1 MSQILYPLTMNFID
15 YTNAWVKAEV
25 NQGKIMIGVGLL
37 VLVALFAI
45 FKSQNE
51 LLRGMLIPLGL
62 LTVVLIGYGVVI
74 MTSRPAHAKESLA
87 LYELSKSEALEKE
100 KLKHIND
107 NKAGKTLMKYVYPAL
122 ILLSVFLL
130 LFLSITYYK
139 GMALGFIIVF
149 VSTYIMD
156 YGFVSRSDAFIS
168 FINNL

>member
-1 MSQILYPLTMNFID
+1 MNFID

-25 NQGKIMIGVGLL
+25 TQGKIMIGIGILL
-37 VLVALFAI
+37 LVALYAI

-62 LTVVLIGYGVVI
+62 LTVVLIGYGAVI
-74 MTSRPAHAKESLA
+74 MTGRPAYAKESLA
-87 LYELSKSEALEKE
+87 LYEKSKSEALEKE
-100 KLKHIND
+100 KLKHISD
-107 NKAGKTLMKYVYPAL
+107 NKTGKTLMKFIYPGL
-122 ILLSVFLL
+122 MILSIILLLL
-130 LFLSITYYK
+130 LSSTYYK
-139 GMALGFIIVF
+139 GVALGCVILF